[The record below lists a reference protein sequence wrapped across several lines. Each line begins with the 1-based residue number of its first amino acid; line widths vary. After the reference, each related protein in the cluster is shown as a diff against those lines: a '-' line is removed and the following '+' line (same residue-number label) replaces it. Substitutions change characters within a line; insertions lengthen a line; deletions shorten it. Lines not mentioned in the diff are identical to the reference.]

1 MAATIPQGATLLLGS
16 WADGETYA
24 GKALRYGANAATVVG
39 GVAKLGKRGGIIP
52 AQGNPGEVTVTS
64 ATSVTIKACQIVV
77 ASANNVGAHVMTL
90 TTDTVIDTITSD
102 PTNPRIDVLVAEV
115 ICDDATGAGTSCQI
129 KRVVGTAAASPVR
142 PSTTTGLP
150 TNGQY
155 QEIAQIRV
163 NAAGAGLVVTK
174 AAGIDGV
181 LTVSPGGVVPVSS
194 YTEALAELPPF
205 NPFITPDLIPWTMG
219 VTSAACYVTSP
230 FIRVANAFSSGSG
243 SNTTDGN
250 GEGGFAWGVPVNGV
264 LTPQSFPNGCLGAF
278 ISDASGA
285 FDEPLDFKV
294 ISLSASGGSFR
305 VYRQTANPGT
315 RFTGANLSVSILGFG
330 Y

>member
-1 MAATIPQGATLLLGS
+1 MAATIPQGSTLILGS
-16 WADGETYA
+16 PGDGESYS
-24 GKALRYGANAATVVG
+24 GKALRFGMNAGTVVG
-39 GVAKLGKRGGIIP
+39 GVGKLGKRGGIIP

-64 ATSVTIKACQIVV
+64 STSVTMKACQIVV
-77 ASANNVGAHVMTL
+77 AAANGQGAHMVTL

-102 PTNPRIDVLVAEV
+102 PTNPRIDVLVCEV

-129 KRVVGTAAASPVR
+129 KRVTGTAAASPVR

-163 NAAGAGLVVTK
+163 NANGAGLVVTK
-174 AAGIDGV
+174 LAGTDGV
-181 LTVSPGGVVPVSS
+181 LTVAPGGVVPVSS

-205 NPFITPDLIPWTMG
+205 NPFVTPDLIPWMMG
-219 VTSAACYVTSP
+219 ATSAACYVTSP
-230 FIRVANAFSSGSG
+230 FVRVAKDFSSGSG
-243 SNTTDGN
+243 TNITDGA

-264 LTPQSFPNGCLGAF
+264 LTPQPFPNGCFGAF
-278 ISDASGA
+278 VQDMSSG

-294 ISLSASGGSFR
+294 TALSASSGSFR

-315 RFTGANLSVSILGFG
+315 RFLNATLSLIIVGFG